1 MQRLDTLP
9 EDDQL
14 PQGADRKT
22 RVAVLVIFLGLA
34 NFMLFTV
41 GYVIVGGEAINGRVR
56 SDADG
61 SVHYYLKSA
70 VSGGP
75 DGGDIMPERS
85 RAVFIYSAVHSIS
98 IWPTVGMVMLA
109 MLALAKDRIVSAM
122 HSTIVRGRTFIT
134 ILATVIVLAVILA
147 TIVFIGQFVDL
158 LSRPEPFQ
166 ATTRAVACGTA
177 LPGCGAIVSALG
189 HRLESLCHVATAWL

>member
-34 NFMLFTV
+34 NFMLFTI
-41 GYVIVGGEAINGRVR
+41 GYVLVGGEAINGRVR

-61 SVHYYLKSA
+61 RVHYYLKSA
-70 VSGGP
+70 AA
-75 DGGDIMPERS
+75 DIMPERP
-85 RAVFIYSAVHSIS
+85 RAVFIYSAMHSIS

-134 ILATVIVLAVILA
+134 ILATIIVLAVILA
-147 TIVFIGQFVDL
+147 TIVFIGQFVEL
-158 LSRPEPFQ
+158 LSKPEPFQ
-166 ATTRAVACGTA
+166 ATTRAVA
-177 LPGCGAIVSALG
+177 SAA
-189 HRLESLCHVATAWL
+189 SVATAWL

>member
-1 MQRLDTLP
+1 MQRLDTLN

-22 RVAVLVIFLGLA
+22 RIAVLVIFLGLA
-34 NFMLFTV
+34 NFVLFTI
-41 GYVIVGGEAINGRVR
+41 GYVVVGGEAINGRVR
-56 SDADG
+56 SDAEG
-61 SVHYYLKSA
+61 RVHYYLKSA

-75 DGGDIMPERS
+75 DGADIMPERS
-85 RAVFIYSAVHSIS
+85 RGVFIYSAVHSIS

-134 ILATVIVLAVILA
+134 ILATIIVLAVILA
-147 TIVFIGQFVDL
+147 TVVFIGQFIDL
-158 LSRPEPFQ
+158 LSKPDPFPASAAQPLQ
-166 ATTRAVACGTA
+166 A
-177 LPGCGAIVSALG
+177 VSECSCAFIHGLK
-189 HRLESLCHVATAWL
+189 SLCRMAMA